1 MTIQIADELAQ
12 GLTKQDLLLEVA
24 VVLYLMER
32 ISLGKAAKLAGM
44 HRMAFQ
50 AALDKRQIA
59 IHYDIKDFE
68 RERQHLQ
75 SLRA

>member
-1 MTIQIADELAQ
+1 MTIQIADDITK
-12 GLTKQDLLLEVA
+12 GLTTNDILLEVA

-32 ISLGKAAKLAGM
+32 VSLGKAAKIADM

-50 AALDKRQIA
+50 AELDKRQIA

-68 RERQHLQ
+68 RERQHLK

>member
-12 GLTKQDLLLEVA
+12 GLSKQDLLLEVA

-50 AALDKRQIA
+50 VALDKRQIA

>member
-1 MTIQIADELAQ
+1 MTIQIADKITK
-12 GLTKQDLLLEVA
+12 GLTSKDILLEVA
-24 VVLYLMER
+24 VMLYLMER
-32 ISLGKAAKLAGM
+32 VSLGKAAKIAGL
-44 HRMAFQ
+44 HRMEFQ

-68 RERQHLQ
+68 RERQKLQ